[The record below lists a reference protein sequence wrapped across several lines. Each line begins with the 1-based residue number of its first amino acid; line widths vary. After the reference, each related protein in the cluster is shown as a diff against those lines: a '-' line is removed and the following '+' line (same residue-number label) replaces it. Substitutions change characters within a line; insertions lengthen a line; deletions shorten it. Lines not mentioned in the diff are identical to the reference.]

1 MKLYGFELKYVP
13 EEQLSLNLQNINKLQ
28 KARIKLLEERS
39 ERYLM
44 FQNTS
49 VSKLRSVPVH

>member
-1 MKLYGFELKYVP
+1 MELYGFELKYVP

>member
-1 MKLYGFELKYVP
+1 MELYGLNLEHIS

-28 KARIKLLEERS
+28 KARIKLLEERAD
-39 ERYLM
+39 RYLM
-44 FQNTS
+44 FKSTS